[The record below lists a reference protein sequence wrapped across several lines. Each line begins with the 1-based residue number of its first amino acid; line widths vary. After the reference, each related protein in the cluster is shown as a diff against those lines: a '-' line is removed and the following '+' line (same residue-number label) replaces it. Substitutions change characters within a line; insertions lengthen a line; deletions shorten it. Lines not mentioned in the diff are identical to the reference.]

1 MQCPELKATEPK
13 AWSSSGE
20 LSLSSLEIRS
30 GKGMFAQIVYWGS
43 TLRRRMRATGYIQL
57 ETSFSLTRVG
67 SSREG
72 IIPEPVLLVRRA
84 SGCGA

>member
-13 AWSSSGE
+13 AWRNSGD
-20 LSLSSLEIRS
+20 LSLSSLEMRS
-30 GKGMFAQIVYWGS
+30 GTGVFAQIIYWES
-43 TLRRRMRATGYIQL
+43 ALRRRMRETGYIQL

-67 SSREG
+67 SSGEG
-72 IIPEPVLLVRRA
+72 ITPESVLLVRRA